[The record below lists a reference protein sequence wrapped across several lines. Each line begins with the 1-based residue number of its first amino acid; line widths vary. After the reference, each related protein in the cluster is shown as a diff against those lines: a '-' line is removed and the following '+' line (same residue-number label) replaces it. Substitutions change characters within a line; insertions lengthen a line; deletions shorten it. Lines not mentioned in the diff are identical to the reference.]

1 MISAEFVV
9 ERDDFLMD
17 IKLEIPSTGA
27 TVLFGPSG
35 SGKTTFI
42 NVLSG
47 IVKPLHGL
55 IKVGNATFFD
65 SENKINLPMEKRGIG
80 YVFQDGR
87 LFPHMSVEENLDFGR
102 KRSNDKTSRKQE
114 IIELLGLGQLLQ
126 RKPSTLSGGERQRTA
141 IGRAILSGPS
151 FLFMDEPLAALD
163 FARKQEILPYIATL
177 KKNLKIPI
185 IYVSHQMEE
194 VVRLADHLV
203 LLEKG
208 KILDHGQIFDIIN
221 SPSLGILLGKD
232 DKTSLINCHV
242 DKENGKDGLSKLLFP
257 GGYFLVNQQN
267 LVPLENV
274 RIELK
279 AQDVALALEKPV
291 ATSIANIL
299 GASVAKIET
308 SKDTNCDVLLSVGN
322 VSIWA
327 RITQQSASKLGLKI
341 GSQVFALIK
350 SAAIRPF

>member
-47 IVKPLHGL
+47 IVKPMSGL
-55 IKVGNATFFD
+55 IKVGNAAFFD

-102 KRSNDKTSRKQE
+102 KRSDDKTSRKKE

-203 LLEKG
+203 LLENG
-208 KILDHGQIFDIIN
+208 KILDHGQIFDVIN

-242 DKENGKDGLSKLLFP
+242 DKETGKDGLSKLVFP
-257 GGYFLVNQQN
+257 GGYFLVNQRN
-267 LVPLENV
+267 LVSLENV

-279 AQDVALALEKPV
+279 AQDDK
-291 ATSIANIL
+291 
-299 GASVAKIET
+299 
-308 SKDTNCDVLLSVGN
+308 
-322 VSIWA
+322 A
-327 RITQQSASKLGLKI
+327 RLGL
-341 GSQVFALIK
+341 IK
-350 SAAIRPF
+350 TKRGIINTPAFMPVGTQGTVKGCLLYTSPSPRDRQKSRMPSSA

>member
-203 LLEKG
+203 LLENG

-242 DKENGKDGLSKLLFP
+242 DKETGKDGLSKLVFP
-257 GGYFLVNQQN
+257 GGYFLVTQRD
-267 LVPLENV
+267 LAPLENV

-279 AQDVALALEKPV
+279 AQDVALALEKPI

-299 GASVAKIET
+299 EASVAKIET
-308 SKDTNCDVLLSVGN
+308 SKDTHCDVLLSIGN